1 MRSSWLPWFS
11 VGSSFALLLGLW
23 LLGGVMFA
31 QMEREAEQSLSDL
44 EPRHARLAG
53 LLDEQDR
60 ILADLE
66 RQSRVVENM
75 AYPSGRDPNRIGA
88 DLQQAIRVRVVEAG
102 AEVRGSSVSVAQP
115 EEGEPFG
122 RITVS
127 LTMSGT
133 LGAVRKAFFAIAKM
147 RPVVYPVQARMQ
159 AQSLGQ
165 AEEGDQ
171 LLSLEVRFE
180 SLFLARAK

>member
-1 MRSSWLPWFS
+1 MRASWLPWFS
-11 VGSSFALLLGLW
+11 VGTSIILLLGLW
-23 LLGGVMFA
+23 LVGGLMFSQVESA
-31 QMEREAEQSLSDL
+31 AEESLSDL

-53 LLDEQDR
+53 LLDEQGR

-66 RQSRVVENM
+66 EQSRAVKDMV
-75 AYPSGRDPNRIGA
+75 YPQGRDPNRIGA
-88 DLQQAIRVRVVEAG
+88 DLQQGIRGRVGDAG

-115 EEGEPFG
+115 EDGEPFG

-133 LGAVRKAFFAIAKM
+133 LDAVRAAFFAIAEM
-147 RPVVYPVQARMQ
+147 RPVVYPVDARMQ

-171 LLSLEVRFE
+171 VLSLEMRFE
-180 SLFLARAK
+180 SLFLEGPK